1 MAISYTI
8 LERKNYLSNNQNN
21 HYFLK
26 IVQNDVVN
34 IDQLSKEIEKETSL
48 SEVDVHA
55 VLIALQGK
63 IMKHLEEGNVVNL
76 ENLGKFS
83 IAAKTIAHENKE
95 DVSVKDVQKFGINFM
110 PSLKIKRWLKK
121 DFKLKKSDN
130 K

>member
-1 MAISYTI
+1 MAIPYIITQRTNSIDTNKSSI
-8 LERKNYLSNNQNN
+8 
-21 HYFLK
+21 YFLK
-26 IVQNDVVN
+26 IVHNN
-34 IDQLSKEIEKETSL
+34 MIKIDQLSKEIEKETSL

>member
-34 IDQLSKEIEKETSL
+34 IDRLSKEIEKETSL

>member
-1 MAISYTI
+1 MAIPYIITQRTNSIDTNKSSI
-8 LERKNYLSNNQNN
+8 
-21 HYFLK
+21 YFLK
-26 IVQNDVVN
+26 IVHNN
-34 IDQLSKEIEKETSL
+34 MIKIDQLSKEIEKETSL

-76 ENLGKFS
+76 ENLGEFS

>member
-76 ENLGKFS
+76 DNLGKFS

-121 DFKLKKSDN
+121 DFKLRKIETK
-130 K
+130 

>member
-1 MAISYTI
+1 M
-8 LERKNYLSNNQNN
+8 
-21 HYFLK
+21 YFLK

-34 IDQLSKEIEKETSL
+34 IDVLSKEIEKETSL

-63 IMKHLEEGNVVNL
+63 IMQHLENGNVINL

-83 IAAKTIAHENKE
+83 IAAKTTAHENIA
-95 DVSVKDVQKFGINFM
+95 DVSTKDVKKFSINFM

-121 DFKLKKSDN
+121 DFDLKKKKD

>member
-1 MAISYTI
+1 MAIPYIITQRTNSIDTNKSSI
-8 LERKNYLSNNQNN
+8 
-21 HYFLK
+21 YFLK
-26 IVQNDVVN
+26 IVHNN
-34 IDQLSKEIEKETSL
+34 MIKIDQLSKEIEKETSL

-121 DFKLKKSDN
+121 DFKLRKVETK
-130 K
+130 

>member
-1 MAISYTI
+1 MAIPYIITQRTNSIDTNKSSI
-8 LERKNYLSNNQNN
+8 
-21 HYFLK
+21 YFLK

-121 DFKLKKSDN
+121 DFKLRKVETK
-130 K
+130 

>member
-1 MAISYTI
+1 MAIPYIITQRTNSIDTNKSSI
-8 LERKNYLSNNQNN
+8 
-21 HYFLK
+21 YFLK
-26 IVQNDVVN
+26 IVHNN
-34 IDQLSKEIEKETSL
+34 MIKIDQLSKEIEKETSL

-95 DVSVKDVQKFGINFM
+95 EVSIKDVQKFGINFM

-121 DFKLKKSDN
+121 DFKLRKVETK
-130 K
+130 

>member
-63 IMKHLEEGNVVNL
+63 IMQHLENGNVVNL

-83 IAAKTIAHENKE
+83 IAAKTIAHQNKE
-95 DVSVKDVQKFGINFM
+95 DVSIKDIKKFQINFM
-110 PSLKIKRWLKK
+110 PSAKLKHWLKR
-121 DFKLKKSDN
+121 DFSLKKQTS

>member
-1 MAISYTI
+1 MAIPYIITQRTNSIDTNKSSI
-8 LERKNYLSNNQNN
+8 
-21 HYFLK
+21 YFLK
-26 IVQNDVVN
+26 IVHNN
-34 IDQLSKEIEKETSL
+34 MIKIDQLSKEIEKETSL

-121 DFKLKKSDN
+121 DFKLKKVDN

>member
-1 MAISYTI
+1 MAIPYIITQRTNSIDTNKSSI
-8 LERKNYLSNNQNN
+8 
-21 HYFLK
+21 YFLK
-26 IVQNDVVN
+26 IVHNN
-34 IDQLSKEIEKETSL
+34 MIKIDQLSKEIEKETSL

-63 IMKHLEEGNVVNL
+63 IMQHLEEGNVVNL

-121 DFKLKKSDN
+121 DFKLRKVETK
-130 K
+130 

>member
-1 MAISYTI
+1 MAILYIITQRTNSIDTNKSSI
-8 LERKNYLSNNQNN
+8 
-21 HYFLK
+21 YFLK
-26 IVQNDVVN
+26 IVHNN
-34 IDQLSKEIEKETSL
+34 MIKIDQLSKEIEKETSL

>member
-1 MAISYTI
+1 MAIPYIITQRTNSIDTNKSSI
-8 LERKNYLSNNQNN
+8 
-21 HYFLK
+21 YFLK
-26 IVQNDVVN
+26 IVHNN
-34 IDQLSKEIEKETSL
+34 MIKIDQLSKEIEKETSL

-121 DFKLKKSDN
+121 DFKLKKITTP
-130 K
+130 